1 MRGQDA
7 RQVDVAVGGEIN
19 RLHVLRCERRG
30 GRTRAEVEDRGIARV
45 HTTLE
50 HKART
55 PLRIP
60 RDELVS
66 NLVFT
71 QYMDNALAERVA
83 SELRQIGDTM
93 PEPRDTNGDVELR
106 ASDGEIVARDAAE
119 CSLALRDEEPHRLPC
134 ENQTFLHNVTAP
146 FKA

>member
-1 MRGQDA
+1 M
-7 RQVDVAVGGEIN
+7 
-19 RLHVLRCERRG
+19 
-30 GRTRAEVEDRGIARV
+30 

-83 SELRQIGDTM
+83 SELRQIGDTV
-93 PEPRDTNGDVELR
+93 PEPRDADGDVELR

-134 ENQTFLHNVTAP
+134 ENQTLFHAQTSFSDGLPAEIIS
-146 FKA
+146 